1 MKKKKIRILVHQPE
15 VSKLQEYRFQQLLG
29 RGIRWEREKEKQ
41 NQNIQRI
48 GNTMALG
55 GSKAQWLP

>member
-1 MKKKKIRILVHQPE
+1 MVHQPE

-41 NQNIQRI
+41 NKNIQRI